1 MPILTSNIYNIV
13 KTVWQDG
20 RTKDTDVV
28 GMTMQKGV
36 NAN

>member
-1 MPILTSNIYNIV
+1 MPILISNIYNIV

-20 RTKDTDVV
+20 RTKNTDVA
-28 GMTMQKGV
+28 GMTMEKGV